1 MAIATSLLPA
11 VGTDFLV
18 LRTMTC
24 DQSAQ
29 PRFALVA
36 LDRSRV
42 NQLLRL
48 LTAVQAARDIDDR
61 VCSLEVTDASAL
73 WVSVDPSTVSAEWH
87 QAFQACETEGAA
99 WVPAYTVPANLM
111 VFQVAECRVSVRADS
126 LCWRGLNASGLSY
139 FMSAPASSGVLRSYL
154 ASSPRRQAA

>member
-24 DQSAQ
+24 EQSAQ

-36 LDRSRV
+36 LDRNRV

-48 LTAVQAARDIDDR
+48 LTVVQAAHDVDDR
-61 VCSLEVTDASAL
+61 VCSLEVTDTTAL
-73 WVSVDPSTVSAEWH
+73 WVSVDPSTVSAEWCE
-87 QAFQACETEGAA
+87 AFRACETDGVA
-99 WVPAYTVPANLM
+99 WVPAHTVPANLM
-111 VFQVAECRVSVRADS
+111 VYQVAESRVSVRADS

-139 FMSAPASSGVLRSYL
+139 FMSAPASGGVLRSYL
-154 ASSPRRQAA
+154 ASSPRRPAA